1 MYIHTNLCLLSLI
14 VLLPTEGKWWI
25 LFKYYLAGEWIERLE
40 FGHMMECYSVTGR
53 NYWSMLK
60 ACMNLKNIK
69 LSRRQVRK
77 ITYGIMPLTWHAQNK
92 GFPSVCCDIVFV
104 IILGMSGWKRTS
116 GPPYNT
122 WLSGCKDG
130 NKTYHKLAKWKPCN
144 LNRLLNMVIGTQN
157 GLLSYTAWR
166 QSNEWIWEV
175 WRPMILENK
184 R

>member
-1 MYIHTNLCLLSLI
+1 MYIHTNLCMLSLR
-14 VLLPTEGKWWI
+14 VLLPTEGQWWK
-25 LFKYYLAGEWIERLE
+25 LFKYYLAGEWTERLE
-40 FGHMMECYSVTGR
+40 FGHTMECYSVTGR

-60 ACMNLKNIK
+60 TCMNLKSIK

-92 GFPSVCCDIVFV
+92 GLSGGKYISGWWRFPSACCDRVFV

-130 NKTYHKLAKWKPCN
+130 NKTYHKLAK
-144 LNRLLNMVIGTQN
+144 MET
-157 GLLSYTAWR
+157 
-166 QSNEWIWEV
+166 
-175 WRPMILENK
+175 M
-184 R
+184 